1 MRVSWRARRSN
12 QSILKK
18 IQPLIFIGT
27 DAEEEAPIHWSPDA
41 KSQFIGKG
49 SDARRAGGEGG
60 NMG

>member
-1 MRVSWRARRSN
+1 M
-12 QSILKK
+12 
-18 IQPLIFIGT
+18 FIGT

-41 KSQFIGKG
+41 KRRFIGKD